1 MVDTPVSGTGG
12 LCRVGSSPIPSTN
25 SHLRGEPRFFL
36 ALKKTMSHHSLY
48 RIIPKNPNARK
59 IRMR

>member
-25 SHLRGEPRFFL
+25 SQKRGKPRFFMQ
-36 ALKKTMSHHSLY
+36 KKDYEYNS
-48 RIIPKNPNARK
+48 
-59 IRMR
+59 